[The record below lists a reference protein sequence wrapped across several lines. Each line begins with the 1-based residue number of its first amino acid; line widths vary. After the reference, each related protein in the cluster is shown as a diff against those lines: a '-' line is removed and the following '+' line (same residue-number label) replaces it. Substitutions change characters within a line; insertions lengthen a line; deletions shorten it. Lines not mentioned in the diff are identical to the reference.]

1 MRIHSVSGIGRTG
14 GRAQNHGAN
23 GGPMQAGKLVAKDSA
38 IAWLTQHEEAAAREE
53 VDQLWSE
60 YNSGR
65 VEEERLSRIRGD
77 SIIKSRPPF
86 DGGAALRRA
95 RASAGKHAGVLHA
108 PSPINAY
115 QKLLAEGSQQRS
127 KDWRKAASCYREA
140 IALRPDLLE
149 AYFNLGNVLSNAGRV
164 EEAAQRYLEAMERTP
179 VGSERW
185 ARAAAAAFDLLR
197 LKVCAEVTKPE
208 WWNDEGL
215 KALSASV
222 VQAAPNDVRANS
234 MRAILLSGLH
244 FSVWDVRHRSAAELV
259 EAAEH
264 FERAAQ
270 LSTAPARK
278 FELTSNADQCLS
290 RAEADQACLHQMLLE
305 LAAVAAACRWAAAE
319 MAGAAAAAAERV
331 ERLRRGSKRM
341 PPIHKIEAADSRA
354 PLVHQTIC

>member
-1 MRIHSVSGIGRTG
+1 
-14 GRAQNHGAN
+14 
-23 GGPMQAGKLVAKDSA
+23 MQAGKLVAKDPV

-60 YNSGR
+60 YNSAR
-65 VEEERLSRIRGD
+65 SEEERLSRIRGD
-77 SIIKSRPPF
+77 LSTRSRPSF
-86 DGGAALRRA
+86 ARSGAALLRA
-95 RASAGKHAGVLHA
+95 RAAAGKPAGIHYA
-108 PSPINAY
+108 PAPINAY
-115 QKLLAEGSQQRS
+115 QKLLAEGSRQRS
-127 KDWRKAASCYREA
+127 NDWHKAANAYREA
-140 IALRPDLLE
+140 IALRPDLIE

-164 EEAAQRYLEAMERTP
+164 EEAALRYLEAMERTA

-197 LKVCAEVTKPE
+197 LKTCAEVTKPV

-259 EAAEH
+259 QAAEH
-264 FERAAQ
+264 FERAAE

-278 FELTSNADQCLS
+278 FELVRNADKCLS
-290 RAEADQACLHQMLLE
+290 RAEADQACFHQMLLE
-305 LAAVAAACRWAAAE
+305 LAAAATACRWAAAE
-319 MAGAAAAAAERV
+319 MGAAASAVAERA
-331 ERLRRGSKRM
+331 ERLRRGSRRM
-341 PPIHKIEAADSRA
+341 PPIHKIEVGDSRA
-354 PLVHQTIC
+354 RLVHQSIC